1 MIPHADPTKPLYI
14 QISEWLETE
23 ILKGNFQ
30 SNDKVYS
37 QYQLAEMFNMNPA
50 TAAKGLNLLAGENI
64 LYDRR
69 GLGKFV
75 SDEAVKQ
82 IRDKRKNERLKG
94 LITEI
99 VREAQYL
106 DIDEQELLTMIREVR
121 QAMEEEEK

>member
-106 DIDEQELLTMIREVR
+106 DIDERELLTMIREVR